1 MGLIIK
7 RSTKAFWNAKDKWQ
21 KPIISFFLEQFLSDT
36 SYRTI
41 LCSML
46 DFPEN
51 EEDSRNL
58 KNVQELIQHF
68 SEKFRYYV
76 PNQNVTFKNEEQNF

>member
-1 MGLIIK
+1 MLRTSG
-7 RSTKAFWNAKDKWQ
+7 RNPSSA
-21 KPIISFFLEQFLSDT
+21 FFLEQFLSDT
-36 SYRTI
+36 SYPTI

-68 SEKFRYYV
+68 SKKFRHYV
-76 PNQNVTFKNEEQNF
+76 INQNVTFKSEEQNF

>member
-1 MGLIIK
+1 
-7 RSTKAFWNAKDKWQ
+7 
-21 KPIISFFLEQFLSDT
+21 
-36 SYRTI
+36 
-41 LCSML
+41 ML

-68 SEKFRYYV
+68 REKFRYYV

>member
-1 MGLIIK
+1 
-7 RSTKAFWNAKDKWQ
+7 
-21 KPIISFFLEQFLSDT
+21 
-36 SYRTI
+36 
-41 LCSML
+41 ML

-68 SEKFRYYV
+68 SEKFRYYAT
-76 PNQNVTFKNEEQNF
+76 NQNVTFKNEEQNF

>member
-1 MGLIIK
+1 
-7 RSTKAFWNAKDKWQ
+7 
-21 KPIISFFLEQFLSDT
+21 
-36 SYRTI
+36 
-41 LCSML
+41 ML

-76 PNQNVTFKNEEQNF
+76 PNQNVTFKNEEQNFQKKTLITWPFKLKAPVIGNKSDLDGDI